1 METWASQAMGNAP
14 IRVDNGMDTHAAYK
28 HAKKTLDEWRGIS
41 CWVLRRM
48 FVQTMIKFSL

>member
-28 HAKKTLDEWRGIS
+28 HAKIHVEQASKYGSDDCTVV
-41 CWVLRRM
+41 CC
-48 FVQTMIKFSL
+48 FSH